1 MKTTGERDNF
11 LIRDNEYFV
20 KLLNSLGKENA
31 ELIYVKMNLEKTKQV
46 LENELNMIVA
56 EKAELFIKPSDDVA
70 FNRETKIRKLL
81 VEISKLSNLKEIYL
95 SGAILTFCGN
105 KSYYLYGASSNDFR
119 ELLPNYFMQWN
130 MMQRAI
136 NRKCTSY
143 DFGGISG
150 NINENDPEYGLYDFK
165 RRFNS
170 RIVERIGQFDY
181 ILNPFY
187 HSIYTITL
195 KSIRLFRRFKKKL
208 KRNQS
213 GGD

>member
-1 MKTTGERDNF
+1 
-11 LIRDNEYFV
+11 
-20 KLLNSLGKENA
+20 
-31 ELIYVKMNLEKTKQV
+31 
-46 LENELNMIVA
+46 MIVA
-56 EKAELFIKPSDDVA
+56 EKAKLFNESSDDVA

-81 VEISKLSNLKEIYL
+81 VEIGKLSNLKEIYL

-170 RIVERIGQFDY
+170 RTVERIGQFDY

-187 HSIYTITL
+187 YSIYTITL
-195 KSIRLFRRFKKKL
+195 KSVRLFRHFKKKT
-208 KRNQS
+208 KMA
-213 GGD
+213 

>member
-1 MKTTGERDNF
+1 
-11 LIRDNEYFV
+11 
-20 KLLNSLGKENA
+20 
-31 ELIYVKMNLEKTKQV
+31 
-46 LENELNMIVA
+46 
-56 EKAELFIKPSDDVA
+56 
-70 FNRETKIRKLL
+70 
-81 VEISKLSNLKEIYL
+81 
-95 SGAILTFCGN
+95 
-105 KSYYLYGASSNDFR
+105 
-119 ELLPNYFMQWN
+119 

-150 NINENDPEYGLYDFK
+150 NINKNDPEYGLYDFK